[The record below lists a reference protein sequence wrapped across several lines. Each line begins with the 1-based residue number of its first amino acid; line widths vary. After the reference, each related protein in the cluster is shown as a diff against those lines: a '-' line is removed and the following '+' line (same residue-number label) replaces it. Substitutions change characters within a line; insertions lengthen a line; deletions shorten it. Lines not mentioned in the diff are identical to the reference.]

1 MGCDGSKGTA
11 ARTNNKKRPTGRGGN
26 QNADLME
33 AVMDEDN
40 QEMAGQA
47 LEAISGWL
55 GGGEAEE
62 GAEEGEAAEEAQE
75 EEAPYGEEEE

>member
-11 ARTNNKKRPTGRGGN
+11 ARTNNKKRPNGRGGN
-26 QNADLME
+26 QNADILE

-47 LEAISGWL
+47 LEVL
-55 GGGEAEE
+55 GNIFGGEAEE
-62 GAEEGEAAEEAQE
+62 GAEE
-75 EEAPYGEEEE
+75 EEAPEEAEEE